1 MDVKR
6 KTYKEMRLYS
16 ETGSLMNH
24 MMSSSSRRPK
34 VGEGAT
40 ILGWTDRKAYEVIS
54 VSKDGKEVVLQRYSP
69 RRADDRG
76 MTDAQEYIYDTL
88 IESYLTLRFRYG
100 RWYEKYEGEEG
111 EKPFYCKA
119 HVIFGEKM
127 EYYDYSF

>member
-1 MDVKR
+1 
-6 KTYKEMRLYS
+6 MRHTAMKLNT
-16 ETGSLMNH
+16 ETSSLVNH
-24 MMSSSSRRPK
+24 IMSSNSTRPE
-34 VGEGAT
+34 VGKGAT
-40 ILGWTDRKAYEVIS
+40 ILRWTDRQAYEVVN

-100 RWYEKYEGEEG
+100 RWYAKYGGDDG
-111 EKPFYCKA
+111 EKPVYDRI

-127 EYYDYSF
+127 EYYDFSF

>member
-24 MMSSSSRRPK
+24 MMSNSSRQPK

-54 VSKDGKEVVLQRYSP
+54 VSNDGKEVVLQRYSP

-111 EKPFYCKA
+111 EKPFYCRA

>member
-1 MDVKR
+1 MDVER

-24 MMSSSSRRPK
+24 MMSNSSRQPK

-40 ILGWTDRKAYEVIS
+40 VLGWTDRKAYEVIS

>member
-6 KTYKEMRLYS
+6 KTYKEMRLNT

-24 MMSSSSRRPK
+24 MMSNSSRQPK

-40 ILGWTDRKAYEVIS
+40 VLGWTDRKAYEVIS

-88 IESYLTLRFRYG
+88 IESYLTLRLRYG
-100 RWYEKYEGEEG
+100 KWYVKHESNNG
-111 EKPFYCKA
+111 EKPTYDRI
-119 HVIFGEKM
+119 HVIFGERT

>member
-1 MDVKR
+1 
-6 KTYKEMRLYS
+6 MRHTAMKLNS
-16 ETGSLMNH
+16 ETSSLVNH
-24 MMSSSSRRPK
+24 IMSSNGTRPE
-34 VGEGAT
+34 VGKGAT
-40 ILGWTDRKAYEVIS
+40 ILRWTDRQAYEVVN

-100 RWYEKYEGEEG
+100 RWYAKYGGDDG
-111 EKPFYCKA
+111 EKPVYDRI

-127 EYYDYSF
+127 EYYDFSF

>member
-1 MDVKR
+1 
-6 KTYKEMRLYS
+6 MRHTAMKLNT
-16 ETGSLMNH
+16 ETSSLVNH
-24 MMSSSSRRPK
+24 IMSSNGTRPE
-34 VGEGAT
+34 VGKGAT
-40 ILGWTDRKAYEVIS
+40 ILRWTDRQAYEVIN

-100 RWYEKYEGEEG
+100 RWYAKYGGDDG
-111 EKPFYCKA
+111 EKPVYDRI

-127 EYYDYSF
+127 EYYDFSF

>member
-24 MMSSSSRRPK
+24 MMSSSSRQPK

-40 ILGWTDRKAYEVIS
+40 LLGWTDRKAYEVIS

>member
-1 MDVKR
+1 
-6 KTYKEMRLYS
+6 MRHTAMKLNA
-16 ETGSLMNH
+16 ETSSLVNH
-24 MMSSSSRRPK
+24 IMSNNSTRPE
-34 VGEGAT
+34 VGKGAT
-40 ILGWTDRKAYEVIS
+40 ILRWTDRQAYEVVN

-100 RWYEKYEGEEG
+100 RWYAKYGGDDG
-111 EKPFYCKA
+111 EKPVYDRI

-127 EYYDYSF
+127 EYYDFSF

>member
-1 MDVKR
+1 
-6 KTYKEMRLYS
+6 MRLNT

-24 MMSSSSRRPK
+24 MMSNSSKQPK
-34 VGEGAT
+34 VGEGA
-40 ILGWTDRKAYEVIS
+40 S

-100 RWYEKYEGEEG
+100 RWYAKYGGDDG
-111 EKPFYCKA
+111 EKPVYDRI

-127 EYYDYSF
+127 EYYDFSF

>member
-1 MDVKR
+1 
-6 KTYKEMRLYS
+6 
-16 ETGSLMNH
+16 MNH
-24 MMSSSSRRPK
+24 MMSNSSRQPK

-40 ILGWTDRKAYEVIS
+40 VLGWTDRKAYEVIS

-100 RWYEKYEGEEG
+100 RWYAKYGGDDG
-111 EKPFYCKA
+111 EKPVYDRI

-127 EYYDYSF
+127 EYYDFSF

>member
-1 MDVKR
+1 MKLN
-6 KTYKEMRLYS
+6 T
-16 ETGSLMNH
+16 ETSSLVNH
-24 MMSSSSRRPK
+24 IMSSNSTRPE
-34 VGEGAT
+34 VGKGAT
-40 ILGWTDRKAYEVIS
+40 ILRWTDRQAYEVVN

-111 EKPFYCKA
+111 EKPVYCRA

-127 EYYDYSF
+127 EYYDFSF

>member
-1 MDVKR
+1 MDVER
-6 KTYKEMRLYS
+6 KTYKEMRLNT

-24 MMSSSSRRPK
+24 MMSNSSKQPK

-40 ILGWTDRKAYEVIS
+40 VLGWTDRKAYEVIS
-54 VSKDGKEVVLQRYSP
+54 VSKDCKEVVLQRYSP

-100 RWYEKYEGEEG
+100 RWYAKYGGDDG
-111 EKPFYCKA
+111 EKPVYDRI

-127 EYYDYSF
+127 EYYDFSF

>member
-24 MMSSSSRRPK
+24 MMSSSSRQPK

-100 RWYEKYEGEEG
+100 RWYEKYEGEKG

>member
-1 MDVKR
+1 MK
-6 KTYKEMRLYS
+6 LNS
-16 ETGSLMNH
+16 ETSSLVNH
-24 MMSSSSRRPK
+24 IMSSNGTRPE
-34 VGEGAT
+34 VGKGAT
-40 ILGWTDRKAYEVIS
+40 ILRWTDRQAYEVVN

-100 RWYEKYEGEEG
+100 RWYAKYGGDDG
-111 EKPFYCKA
+111 EKPVYDRI

-127 EYYDYSF
+127 EYYDFSF

>member
-1 MDVKR
+1 M
-6 KTYKEMRLYS
+6 
-16 ETGSLMNH
+16 
-24 MMSSSSRRPK
+24 
-34 VGEGAT
+34 
-40 ILGWTDRKAYEVIS
+40 IS

-100 RWYEKYEGEEG
+100 RWYAKYGGDDG
-111 EKPFYCKA
+111 EKPVYDRI

-127 EYYDYSF
+127 EYYDFSF

>member
-6 KTYKEMRLYS
+6 KTYKEMRLNT

-24 MMSSSSRRPK
+24 MMSSSSRQPK

-40 ILGWTDRKAYEVIS
+40 VLGWTDRKAYEVIS

-100 RWYEKYEGEEG
+100 RWYAKYG
-111 EKPFYCKA
+111 KK
-119 HVIFGEKM
+119 
-127 EYYDYSF
+127 

>member
-1 MDVKR
+1 MDVER

-24 MMSSSSRRPK
+24 MMSSSSRQPK